1 MMPKEVLT
9 DRTIRAEVLPG
20 LSLGRICSLLE
31 RFQPDDFAADPL
43 PRGDNHP
50 PPPPPPK
57 HRNISFFVMRKGR
70 DEGNPLLE
78 VTTTFHKANVL
89 SGNFSN
95 T

>member
-43 PRGDNHP
+43 PRGDTHLKLE
-50 PPPPPPK
+50 K
-57 HRNISFFVMRKGR
+57 HQC
-70 DEGNPLLE
+70 
-78 VTTTFHKANVL
+78 
-89 SGNFSN
+89 
-95 T
+95 

>member
-43 PRGDNHP
+43 PRGDDHVFP
-50 PPPPPPK
+50 R
-57 HRNISFFVMRKGR
+57 HFTEFAEGCSF
-70 DEGNPLLE
+70 GNWSLD
-78 VTTTFHKANVL
+78 
-89 SGNFSN
+89 S
-95 T
+95 